1 MDILLI
7 PALIALLYHLIKRP
21 PIVLYPATVV
31 YVALIILFFPVFI
44 GYWLLKR
51 GVKKSEPP
59 SINKEP

>member
-31 YVALIILFFPVFI
+31 YVALIMLFFPIVM
-44 GYWLLKR
+44 GYWILR
-51 GVKKSEPP
+51 GVKKREPS